1 MNNYSW
7 LQQKL
12 HKLALSSQFMRET
25 MFDVEK
31 LIFLNQDF
39 QDIGN
44 HVFVAGLARSGTT
57 VLLNAIHQSDEFA
70 SLSYDD
76 MPFVLAPNLWSK
88 LSVSKRHSNP
98 QERAHGDGVQ
108 ISTNSPEAFEEVF
121 WKTFDRSNK
130 NRHLFFRKYVE
141 LILRKYDKKR
151 YLSKNNQNI
160 RRLKD
165 IHEIFP
171 NVFIVIPF
179 RKPLQHAYSLLLQ
192 HKKFLKEQKKDMF
205 TLDYMT
211 WIGHSEFGQG
221 YEPIIS
227 FNLKNQNDMHLNHWL
242 EQWYLS
248 YKQVSELPIERESFA
263 LICYESLCDGPEVWE
278 KIKELID
285 VDPNII
291 FEFRQSKKIIDEDF
305 DEGLLKRCNDLY
317 EDLKVHRACSQ
328 T

>member
-248 YKQVSELPIERESFA
+248 YKQVSELSIERESFA
-263 LICYESLCDGPEVWE
+263 LICYESLCDGPVVWE

-285 VDPNII
+285 VDPNVV

-305 DEGLLKRCNDLY
+305 NEVLLKRCNDLY
-317 EDLKVHRACSQ
+317 EDLKVHRACYH

>member
-39 QDIGN
+39 QDIGK

-57 VLLNAIHQSDEFA
+57 VLLNAIHQSDKFA

-76 MPFVLAPNLWSK
+76 MPFVLAPNLWSR
-88 LSVSKRHSNP
+88 LSRHKNHNDR
-98 QERAHGDGVQ
+98 QERAHVDGVQ
-108 ISTNSPEAFEEVF
+108 ISTDSPEAFEEVF
-121 WKTFDRSNK
+121 WKTFDRGN
-130 NRHLFFRKYVE
+130 NRHLLFKEYVE
-141 LILRKYDKKR
+141 LILRKYEKKR

-160 RRLKD
+160 RRLED
-165 IHEIFP
+165 IHDIFP
-171 NVFIVIPF
+171 NGFILIPF
-179 RKPLQHAYSLLLQ
+179 REPLQHAYSLLTQ
-192 HKKFLKEQKKDMF
+192 HKKFLKEQKKDRFMF
-205 TLDYMT
+205 DYMT

-227 FNLKNQNDMHLNHWL
+227 FNLKNQNNMHLNHWL

-248 YKQVSELPIERESFA
+248 YKQVSELTFEKESFA
-263 LICYESLCDGPEVWE
+263 LICYESLCDGPVVWE

-285 VDPNII
+285 VDPNVV

-305 DEGLLKRCNDLY
+305 NEVLLKRCNDLY
-317 EDLKVHRACSQ
+317 EDLKVHRACYH